1 MEPTPTSTPAGWP
14 RISSSLYYKDAAGM
28 IDWLVE
34 AFGFEL
40 RLKVEGEK
48 GSIQHSELTYGSG
61 VIMVATERLEPE
73 GRFGVKMASPK
84 TAGVNT
90 QNMMIYVDD
99 AESHCARA
107 RAAGATIVAEPAIH
121 DYGAD
126 YWADKSYGALD
137 PEGHM
142 WWISE
147 RIRDPQ

>member
-1 MEPTPTSTPAGWP
+1 
-14 RISSSLYYKDAAGM
+14 M
-28 IDWLVE
+28 IDWLIE

-40 RLKVEGEK
+40 RLKVEGEG

-61 VIMVATERLEPE
+61 VVMVATERLEPE
-73 GRFGVKMASPK
+73 DRFGVKMASPK
-84 TAGVNT
+84 TAGANT
-90 QNMMIYVDD
+90 QNMMLYVDD
-99 AESHCARA
+99 AETHCARA
-107 RAAGATIVAEPAIH
+107 RAAGAPIVSAPAIH

-147 RIRDPQ
+147 RIRDPE